1 MPETRAL
8 RVLHV
13 IPSVAPQR
21 GGPSFVIR
29 AIARGLT
36 EQGVVVDVV
45 TTNDNGT
52 GVHDVELYRPLVEDG
67 ASYRYFPRQTR
78 FYACSWPL
86 AAWLWKHVRDYDL
99 VHVHALFSFS
109 STVAA
114 IVARMRG
121 VPYIVRP
128 LGILNRWGMKNRR
141 PFLKRLSFN
150 ACEKQILRNAN
161 AVQFTT
167 ELERLEAAD
176 LGACR
181 PAVIPNPVEWQ
192 EVVPHMRS
200 AGGSPVFL
208 FLSRIDEKKG
218 LDLLL
223 ESFSIVRREMPA
235 SRLVIAGEGPPP
247 LVASLHALA
256 ERHGIQ
262 DSVTWAGFVEGESKK
277 RVLAEADIFV
287 LSSYSE
293 NFGVSVV
300 EAMAAGLPVV
310 ITDQVGIHP
319 EITRAKAGMVARCNA
334 QDFADAM
341 LAVGRNPGSWQAMCS
356 SGRVV
361 ANEKFSVAAVSHSL
375 IELYLSV
382 RAVAGT

>member
-1 MPETRAL
+1 MRI
-8 RVLHV
+8 LHV

-36 EQGVVVDVV
+36 EQGVAVDVV

-52 GVHDVELYRPLVEDG
+52 GVHNAELYRPLFEDG
-67 ASYRYFPRQTR
+67 ASYRYFPRQTK
-78 FYACSWPL
+78 FYGCSWPL
-86 AAWLWKHVRDYDL
+86 ATWLWKHVRDYDL

-114 IVARMRG
+114 IIARARG
-121 VPYIVRP
+121 VPYVVRP

-141 PFLKRLSFN
+141 PLLKRLSFK
-150 ACEKQILRNAN
+150 ACERQILRNAY

-167 ELERLEAAD
+167 ELERLEAED
-176 LGACR
+176 LGDCH

-192 EVVPHMRS
+192 ESMPHIQT
-200 AGGSPVFL
+200 AGNSPVFL

-223 ESFSIVRREMPA
+223 ESFAIVRRELPS
-235 SRLVIAGEGPPP
+235 SRLVIAGDGPGA
-247 LVASLHALA
+247 LVSSLQELA
-256 ERHGIQ
+256 DRLGIKE
-262 DSVTWAGFVEGESKK
+262 SVTWSGFVEGESKK
-277 RVLAEADIFV
+277 RALAEADIFV

-300 EAMAAGLPVV
+300 EAMGAGLPVV
-310 ITDQVGIHP
+310 VTDQVGIHP
-319 EITRAKAGMVARCNA
+319 EITRANAGIVARCDA
-334 QDFADAM
+334 SDFAQAM
-341 LAVGRNPGSWQAMCS
+341 ITLGRNPGSWQAMCS

-361 ANEKFSVAAVSHSL
+361 ANEKFSVTAVSRSL
-375 IELYLSV
+375 IELYLGA
-382 RAVAGT
+382 RAQAAA